1 MVVFHEDIDPANQAR
16 LRRVCSSPI
25 DFEQLHFSLP
35 AWLTPEQARELPW
48 RVGYCHM
55 CQWFSGD
62 IFSHPRLRAVDWY
75 LRLDIDSYILSPVED
90 DPFRRLEKAG
100 KSYGYL
106 TTFYEEVQ
114 VSNGLAEAVD
124 RFVRD
129 KKIVP
134 TFLQKHLTKDGQ
146 WNRMSFYTNFE
157 IAQLD
162 FWRSPDFAR
171 FWEFINTERG
181 IYLNRWGDAPLHF
194 IALSLMVEEERI
206 ARLDGIGYRHV
217 NYFSVP

>member
-1 MVVFHEDIDPANQAR
+1 
-16 LRRVCSSPI
+16 
-25 DFEQLHFSLP
+25 
-35 AWLTPEQARELPW
+35 
-48 RVGYCHM
+48 
-55 CQWFSGD
+55 
-62 IFSHPRLRAVDWY
+62 
-75 LRLDIDSYILSPVED
+75 
-90 DPFRRLEKAG
+90 
-100 KSYGYL
+100 
-106 TTFYEEVQ
+106 
-114 VSNGLAEAVD
+114 
-124 RFVRD
+124 
-129 KKIVP
+129 
-134 TFLQKHLTKDGQ
+134 
-146 WNRMSFYTNFE
+146 MSFYTNFE